1 MVAIRKNK
9 KPNVAKVKTYLP
21 AHVVYEEIDG
31 WALPYKGYKDVLA
44 GELKTEDIMGSSS
57 LQSFIIHILNGWLF
71 NLLNRKKFVVA
82 TNESGL
88 RIAKNTN
95 FANDI
100 AIYEREGLT
109 LNDKY
114 FQKAPK
120 VVIEIDVKIDLDD
133 TPLERDLDYML
144 AKTQKM
150 LDFGTERVI
159 WIQTKTKKI
168 LVSEANK
175 PWMMVN
181 FTDDIELMQSIS
193 LNLAQLLTDEEI
205 PF

>member
-9 KPNVAKVKTYLP
+9 KSTVKTYLP

-31 WALPYKGYKDVLA
+31 WALPYKGYKEVLA
-44 GELKTEDIMGSSS
+44 EKFKTEDIMGSSS
-57 LQSFIIHILNGWLF
+57 LQSIIIYLLNGWLF
-71 NLLNRKKFVVA
+71 NLLNRKKYVVA

-114 FQKAPK
+114 FQVAPK
-120 VVIEIDVKIDLDD
+120 VVVEIDVKIDLDD

-181 FTDDIELMQSIS
+181 FTDDIELMPNTI
-193 LNLAQLLTDEEI
+193 LNLAKLLSDEDI

>member
-1 MVAIRKNK
+1 
-9 KPNVAKVKTYLP
+9 
-21 AHVVYEEIDG
+21 
-31 WALPYKGYKDVLA
+31 LPYKGYKEVMA

-57 LQSFIIHILNGWLF
+57 LQSIIIHLLNGLLF
-71 NLLNRKKFVVA
+71 NLLNRKKFLVA
-82 TNESGL
+82 TKESGL

-181 FTDDIELMQSIS
+181 FTDDIELMQGVS

>member
-9 KPNVAKVKTYLP
+9 KSTVKTYLP

-31 WALPYKGYKDVLA
+31 WALPYKGYKEVLA
-44 GELKTEDIMGSSS
+44 EKFKTEDIMGSSS
-57 LQSFIIHILNGWLF
+57 LQSIIIYLLNGWLF
-71 NLLNRKKFVVA
+71 NLLNRKKYVVA

-114 FQKAPK
+114 FQVAPK
-120 VVIEIDVKIDLDD
+120 VVVEIDVKIDLDD

-181 FTDDIELMQSIS
+181 FTDDIELMPNII
-193 LNLAQLLTDEEI
+193 LNLAKLLSDEDI